1 MRDVERLK
9 EKIQIS
15 LDDRQVWALG
25 LSGLLL
31 LGGVFTIGML
41 VGRKSGPPA
50 QGAQGDLAALDARGA
65 SERPAAPLAVSTAM
79 PLVVPNR
86 LPPPAPKAEALAVQ
100 QAALAA
106 PPAEEKPASDES
118 EKPAAEK
125 ASQGRAPSH
134 AAAEPRPPAV
144 VPAPRPAAVIPAP
157 QRPMQVASAT
167 VVSLTAAPHQAGE
180 FTVQIG
186 SSQDRAEA
194 LHMENKARSAGLKP
208 YSVAADLGKKGT
220 WYRVRVGAFHDKD
233 AANRYRRDVERE
245 LRANAVVMSTR

>member
-9 EKIQIS
+9 EKIEIS

-31 LGGVFTIGML
+31 LGGVFTIGVL
-41 VGRKSGPPA
+41 VGRKSGPPSPGP
-50 QGAQGDLAALDARGA
+50 QGELAALDASAA
-65 SERPAAPLAVSTAM
+65 SERPAPPLAVPMA
-79 PLVVPNR
+79 NR
-86 LPPPAPKAEALAVQ
+86 PPPPAPQVEALEARQ
-100 QAALAA
+100 SALAA
-106 PPAEEKPASDES
+106 P
-118 EKPAAEK
+118 
-125 ASQGRAPSH
+125 
-134 AAAEPRPPAV
+134 AAEPRPAAV

-157 QRPMQVASAT
+157 QRPVQIAAAT
-167 VVSLTAAPHQAGE
+167 VVSLTAAPRDAGE
-180 FTVQIG
+180 FTVQVG

-194 LHMENKARSAGLKP
+194 LHMENKARAAGLKP
-208 YSVAADLGKKGT
+208 YSVAADLGAKGT